1 MPPIQYSPEEDV
13 RADEDADPG
22 YFPAWLGMQLKDE
35 RYCIVRKL
43 GWGFYSTVWL
53 VRDFKLNRYAALKIM
68 TRDATSI
75 YQAGESD
82 EVAITQKIAS
92 ADRSNQG
99 GRHVVEY
106 YDAFEVAGPEGTHSC
121 IVTEVLGPSLENLRH
136 QAPNSLLPLR
146 IVKTSIR
153 QILLGLEYLHTS
165 CGIIHT
171 DLKFDNFILRLQDV
185 HSAIVRDI
193 VEHPPKTR
201 SSFCDVVTTA
211 HMVVS
216 QPLGPTL
223 DSLDVHAVDT
233 VIVDF
238 GNAHWTDH
246 HLREVVQPCNLRAP
260 EVILGYPWTQAVDIW
275 AMGCLTAELLIGSP
289 VFLPALFQKVWDLN
303 EDRLAQ
309 MIDATGEQ
317 FPTDMLSKSKHRN
330 KFFKEDGTFVHSDT
344 PRKPLW
350 TLRQR
355 LTRLSHIGSDE
366 KEVDEAYR
374 FLKRCLQLQPE
385 NRATAKELA
394 DDPWLKLE

>member
-216 QPLGPTL
+216 QPLGLTL